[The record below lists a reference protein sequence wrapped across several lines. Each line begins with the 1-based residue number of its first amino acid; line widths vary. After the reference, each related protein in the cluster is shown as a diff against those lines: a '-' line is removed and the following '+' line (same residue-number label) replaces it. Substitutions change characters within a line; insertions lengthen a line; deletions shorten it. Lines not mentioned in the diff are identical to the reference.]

1 MTVWMH
7 FGIVCKDKEFQCEE
21 PAAHSSTSSVFVEA
35 RDEWRLIDINATGTR
50 ISALDFDKDVYIY
63 LTDYYD
69 TRRLLYHQSGKGLFK
84 PVPIEFGVDYT
95 CSHSVVMAD
104 SDRDGDLDMVIGHS
118 LERCDDC
125 SDIFHV
131 RRYENQLSDNYL
143 QVHLEG
149 TDSRNISAI
158 DARME
163 VETDVGIKDQ
173 ELNDGFGY
181 YGAQNDLT
189 VHSSLGLS
197 CESKVQIRCSDTI
210 LTETEYSFCSKGLLK
225 IF

>member
-21 PAAHSSTSSVFVEA
+21 PAAYSSTSSVFVEA
-35 RDEWRLIDINATGTR
+35 GDERRLIDINATGTR
-50 ISALDFDKDVYIY
+50 ISALDFDKDVYIE
-63 LTDYYD
+63 LTGYHD
-69 TRRLLYHQSGKGLFK
+69 TRRLLYHQYVKGMFE
-84 PVPIEFGVDYT
+84 PVPIEFGFDYT
-95 CSHSVVMAD
+95 CSHNIEMAD
-104 SDRDGDLDMVIGHS
+104 SDRDGDLDMVISHS

-143 QVHLEG
+143 QVHIEV

-158 DARME
+158 HARME
-163 VETDVGIKDQ
+163 VETDVGIQDQ
-173 ELNDGFGY
+173 ELNEGFGH

-189 VHSSLGLS
+189 VHLSLGLS
-197 CESKVQIRCSDTI
+197 CESKVRVRCFDTI
-210 LTETEYSFCSKGLLK
+210 LSETEYTFCPKGRVQ